1 MFKLVG
7 FVWRGGYESSGYHGR
22 VVMPDASVSRFLSGV
37 WCGHMCR
44 CAGKAPFVSLDLE
57 SVSLDFENVLYL
69 YFDSSLYFCKETSL
83 FLCTPFFD
91 R

>member
-22 VVMPDASVSRFLSGV
+22 VVMPDAIVIVSRFLSGV

-57 SVSLDFENVLYL
+57 SVSLDFENV
-69 YFDSSLYFCKETSL
+69 SL
-83 FLCTPFFD
+83 FRFVSLLLQRDVSFFMYTLL
-91 R
+91 